1 MDLPVPPAPNGDG
14 RPLALVVES
23 ETAARIETADRL
35 TAAGFEVLEAWSVQ
49 SALLQIERHA
59 GLCFVVVDADLPLI
73 LPEARFALTCEIAR
87 RRPGLA
93 LIALSAGP
101 SPDAGTLPAGVR
113 FTAKPL
119 TPAFARE
126 ALAKLCA

>member
-23 ETAARIETADRL
+23 ETAARIETSDRL
-35 TAAGFEVLEAWSVQ
+35 AEAGFEVLEAWSAQ

-59 GLCFVVVDADLPLI
+59 GLRLVVVDADLPLI
-73 LPEARFALTCEIAR
+73 LPGARFALTCEIAR
-87 RRPGLA
+87 RRPDLV
-93 LIALSAGP
+93 LIALSAGL
-101 SPDAGTLPAGVR
+101 SPGTLPAGVR
-113 FTAKPL
+113 FAAKPL

-126 ALAKLCA
+126 ALAQLCM